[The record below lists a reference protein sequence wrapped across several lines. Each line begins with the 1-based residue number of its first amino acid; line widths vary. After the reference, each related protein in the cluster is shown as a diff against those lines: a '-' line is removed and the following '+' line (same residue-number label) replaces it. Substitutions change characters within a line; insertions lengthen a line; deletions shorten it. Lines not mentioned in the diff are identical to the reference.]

1 MSVDLSV
8 TELAIAGKQRKTQE
22 KKLFLKDQI
31 YCKNSTV
38 GKYRQTQEKP
48 KLAFARQK
56 SLVRFQSHNKNTQ

>member
-22 KKLFLKDQI
+22 KKHFVKDQI
-31 YCKNSTV
+31 YYENFTTGNS
-38 GKYRQTQEKP
+38 RQTQEKP

-56 SLVRFQSHNKNTQ
+56 SGVQVQSHNKNTQ